1 MNIFISADD
10 NYTHPAQVMLTSFL
24 INNTSE
30 KHTIYFLHNNIQ
42 QSNIKKLENIV
53 KRFNSDFVPLKIT
66 TERFEDFVSTER
78 FPVNIY
84 YRLSIPS
91 LLSETEE
98 RALWLDVDLV
108 VNDSLK
114 NFYYQDFEEKAFVA
128 CKDIENRKEHL
139 NKLELPPD
147 IDYINSGVILF
158 NLPVMRQYTLNDY
171 YDFFILHKDVII
183 WPDQDI
189 LNGVF
194 ANKIKVLNN
203 DRYNV
208 QVSNWRFNGEY
219 DLNKVAIVHYIGNSK
234 PWFKEYTNSAAAI
247 WDKYHALTF
256 NKGKFY
262 ILLQK
267 IHRKLEKKIFAP
279 LRKFILET
287 YNNSDVFKKIRR
299 NFKSKS

>member
-10 NYTHPAQVMLTSFL
+10 KYTHPAQVMLTSFL
-24 INNTSE
+24 INNNSE
-30 KHTIYFLHNNIQ
+30 KHTIYFLHNNTQ
-42 QSNIKKLENIV
+42 QSNIRKLETIV
-53 KRFNSDFVPLKIT
+53 KRFNSEFIPLQIT
-66 TERFEDFVSTER
+66 SEGFEDFVSTDR

-91 LLSETEE
+91 LLPENEE

-108 VNDSLK
+108 VNDSLR
-114 NFYYQDFEEKAFVA
+114 NFYYQDFEGKAFAA
-128 CKDIENRKEHL
+128 CKDIENREEHL
-139 NKLELPPD
+139 NKLELSPD

-171 YDFFILHKDVII
+171 YNFFISHKDAII

-194 ANKIKVLNN
+194 AKKIKVLNS

-208 QVSNWRFNGEY
+208 QVSNWRFKGEY
-219 DLNKVAIVHYIGNSK
+219 DLNTVAIVHYIGNSK
-234 PWFKEYTNSAAAI
+234 PWFKEYTNSAAEI

-262 ILLQK
+262 IFSKK
-267 IHRKLEKKIFAP
+267 IHRKFENKIFAP
-279 LRKFILET
+279 LQRFILET
-287 YNNSDVFKKIRR
+287 YNKSDVLKNTRQKL
-299 NFKSKS
+299 K

>member
-91 LLSETEE
+91 LLPENQE

-108 VNDSLK
+108 VSDSLSD
-114 NFYYQDFEEKAFVA
+114 FYYQDFEGKAFVA
-128 CKDIENRKEHL
+128 CKDIENREEHL
-139 NKLELPPD
+139 KNLGLSQD
-147 IDYINSGVILF
+147 TDYINSGVLLF
-158 NLPVMRQYTLNDY
+158 NLPIMRQYTLNDY
-171 YDFFILHKDVII
+171 YDFFISHKDAII

-194 ANKIKVLNN
+194 TKKIKILNN

-208 QVSNWRFNGEY
+208 QVSNWRFKGKH
-219 DLNKVAIVHYIGNSK
+219 DLNNVAIVHYIGNSK
-234 PWFKEYTNSAAAI
+234 PWFKEYTNSAAEI

-256 NKGKFY
+256 NKGAFY
-262 ILLQK
+262 LLSQK
-267 IHRKLEKKIFAP
+267 IHRKLEKNIFSP
-279 LRKFILET
+279 LRRFILET
-287 YNNSDVFKKIRR
+287 YNKSTVLKKIRE
-299 NFKSKS
+299 KLK